1 MRSTVRR
8 DRSWIG
14 DLRGE
19 TGESDTRRAPGN
31 ASGIKLRIA
40 RILRVMAVV
49 DRSTSLDAPADAVWA
64 AVKTPAA
71 FRSVTRRLLV
81 MPAIRRRQDEWREGE
96 TVVGWVFLF
105 GFLPFSR
112 HHLHIV
118 SIDESTR
125 TLSSRE
131 FGGLI
136 TMWNHDIE
144 VVPIDAAACDYRDRI
159 EVNAGILTPVIVLY
173 ARWFYRMRQRRWRAL
188 AKGLS
193 RWGG

>member
-1 MRSTVRR
+1 
-8 DRSWIG
+8 
-14 DLRGE
+14 
-19 TGESDTRRAPGN
+19 
-31 ASGIKLRIA
+31 
-40 RILRVMAVV
+40 MAVV

-71 FRSVTRRLLV
+71 FRRVTRRLLV

-193 RWGG
+193 

>member
-1 MRSTVRR
+1 
-8 DRSWIG
+8 
-14 DLRGE
+14 
-19 TGESDTRRAPGN
+19 
-31 ASGIKLRIA
+31 
-40 RILRVMAVV
+40 MAVV

-71 FRSVTRRLLV
+71 FRRVTRRLLV
-81 MPAIRRRQDEWREGE
+81 MPAIRRRRDEWREGE

-193 RWGG
+193 

>member
-1 MRSTVRR
+1 M
-8 DRSWIG
+8 
-14 DLRGE
+14 
-19 TGESDTRRAPGN
+19 
-31 ASGIKLRIA
+31 
-40 RILRVMAVV
+40 VV
-49 DRSTSLDAPADAVWA
+49 VERSTSLDASADAVWA
-64 AVKTPAA
+64 AVKTPSA
-71 FRSVTRRLLV
+71 FRTVTGGLLA

-144 VVPIDAAACDYRDRI
+144 VSPIDATSCRYRDRI
-159 EVNAGILTPVIVLY
+159 DIDAGLVTPVVALY
-173 ARWFYRMRQRRWRAL
+173 ARWFYRMRQRRWRVL
-188 AKGLS
+188 AKGLT
-193 RWGG
+193 

>member
-1 MRSTVRR
+1 MSIVERSTQ
-8 DRSWIG
+8 
-14 DLRGE
+14 
-19 TGESDTRRAPGN
+19 
-31 ASGIKLRIA
+31 
-40 RILRVMAVV
+40 
-49 DRSTSLDAPADAVWA
+49 LDASADVVWA

-71 FRSVTRRLLV
+71 FRAVTRRLLV
-81 MPAIRRRQDEWREGE
+81 MPVIRRRQDEWREGE

-112 HHLHIV
+112 HHLHIA

-136 TMWNHDIE
+136 TTWNHDIE
-144 VVPIDAAACDYRDRI
+144 VVPIDAVTCRYRDRI
-159 EVNAGILTPVIVLY
+159 EIDAGIMTPVISLY

-188 AKGLS
+188 ARGLS
-193 RWGG
+193 

>member
-1 MRSTVRR
+1 M
-8 DRSWIG
+8 
-14 DLRGE
+14 
-19 TGESDTRRAPGN
+19 
-31 ASGIKLRIA
+31 
-40 RILRVMAVV
+40 VV
-49 DRSTSLDAPADAVWA
+49 VERSTSLDASADAVWA
-64 AVKTPAA
+64 AVKTPSA
-71 FRSVTRRLLV
+71 FRTVTRGLLA

-144 VVPIDAAACDYRDRI
+144 VSPIDATSCRYRDRI
-159 EVNAGILTPVIVLY
+159 DIDAGLVTPVVALY
-173 ARWFYRMRQRRWRAL
+173 ARWFYRMRQRRWRVL
-188 AKGLS
+188 AKGLT
-193 RWGG
+193 